1 MIPFAPPNIG
11 KEEILAVKKVLE
23 SGWLAHGPKTKEFET
38 EFAKYI
44 GTKRAVSLNS
54 CTAALHLALQ
64 SAGIGKGDEVIVP
77 SFTMVAS
84 ANAILHA
91 GAKPVLVDIDY
102 ASGNLDLGKVKEAIS
117 EKTKAIMPVH
127 FAGLS
132 CGMGKIMDLAQKY
145 NLTVVEDSAEAIG
158 AEFKGRKTGT
168 FGIGCFSF
176 YPTKNMT
183 TGEGGMVTT
192 DSDKIA
198 EAILTMRGHGINK
211 GALEREREKKP
222 WLRIQTMLGYNYR
235 LTDFQSAIGLIQL
248 KKLDKMNNLRR
259 EHARYLNQRLKSLR
273 EIEIPVEPK
282 GYRHVYQ
289 LYTLRVRGINR
300 DEFVIGLRKKG
311 VCASVHFDPPVHL
324 NPFYKEKFG
333 YREGE
338 FPVTERLAKSIVSL
352 PMHPQLSRKELNTII
367 STVKEVIKDVK

>member
-1 MIPFAPPNIG
+1 MIPFSLPDIG
-11 KEEILAVKKVLE
+11 QEEILAVKKVLE
-23 SGWLAHGPKTKEFET
+23 SGWLAHGPKTEEFET
-38 EFAKYI
+38 EFARYVA
-44 GTKRAVSLNS
+44 TRRAISLNS
-54 CTAALHLALQ
+54 CTAALHLAFQ
-64 SAGIGKGDEVIVP
+64 SVGIGKGDEVIMP
-77 SFTMVAS
+77 AFTMVAS

-102 ASGNLDLGKVKEAIS
+102 ATGNLDPEKVREAIG

-127 FAGLS
+127 FGGLS
-132 CGMGKIMDLAQKY
+132 CRMDEIMDIAQKY

-192 DSDKIA
+192 NSNRIA
-198 EAILTMRGHGINK
+198 DAILTMRGHGISK
-211 GALEREREKKP
+211 GARQREKEEKP

-235 LTDFQSAIGLIQL
+235 LTDFQAAMGLVQL
-248 KKLDKMNNLRR
+248 RKLDKMNNLRR
-259 EHARYLNQRLKSLR
+259 KHAQYLNQELESL
-273 EIEIPVEPK
+273 EEVEIPVEPK
-282 GYRHVYQ
+282 GYEHVYQ
-289 LYTLRVRGINR
+289 MYTIKVQGINR

-324 NPFYKEKFG
+324 SPFYKERFS

-338 FPVTERLAKSIVSL
+338 FPMTEKLAKSIVSL
-352 PMHPQLSRKELNTII
+352 PMYPQLLRKELDTIV